1 LAQGAFGSGAG
12 FLLYPTLCEQE
23 YSVTFTAMMQQHGES
38 IYNIIPPKQV
48 FQEKPPMHKSKF
60 PANIPPSAS
69 TFHTPGTTHPAI
81 SNLGGNL
88 DKKAVADKCNR
99 TFGKQPGALKNDP
112 ASYMKGG
119 AKTEKVRSL
128 AEVKRE
134 NPEQLQPTQL
144 AKRVMPPVPRHDEAG
159 PPMNLV
165 TSKNF
170 VVANAVET
178 ILAAPKKVTQGAKD
192 YLNKEDYGKV
202 PKYLTHI
209 KDDINAEYEYIR
221 QLQEA
226 HDEQNAPMVKPLDD
240 KERLDLI
247 EGLKAKWE
255 AVNTEYQG
263 QTHLTKLDTTGKK
276 ARKEKYEAELSQ
288 IEKDIE
294 KLNRKNIVVDS
305 YH

>member
-1 LAQGAFGSGAG
+1 MQG
-12 FLLYPTLCEQE
+12 
-23 YSVTFTAMMQQHGES
+23 HGES
-38 IYNIIPPKQV
+38 IYAIIPPKQV
-48 FQEKPPMHKSKF
+48 YQEKPPTHKSKF
-60 PANIPPSAS
+60 PGTIPPSAS
-69 TFHTPGTTHPAI
+69 TFHTPGTTHPAT

-88 DKKAVADKCNR
+88 ESKAVVDKGSR
-99 TFGKQPGALKNDP
+99 TFGKKPGSLRNEP
-112 ASYMKGG
+112 TNYMKGG
-119 AKTEKVRSL
+119 AKTEKVKSL

-134 NPEQLQPTQL
+134 NPEQLQPSQL
-144 AKRVMPPVPRHDEAG
+144 SKRVLPSVPRHDEAA

-192 YLNKEDYGKV
+192 YLNKEDFGKV

-209 KDDINAEYEYIR
+209 KNDIQAEYDYIR
-221 QLQEA
+221 TLQEA
-226 HDEQNAPMVKPLDD
+226 QREESASQVKPLCAQ
-240 KERLDLI
+240 EQQMLI

-263 QTHLTKLDTTGKK
+263 QTHLTKLDTVGKK

-294 KLNRKNIVVDS
+294 KLNRKNILVDAC
-305 YH
+305 Y